1 MHDSICE
8 PNWPTTTIQISC
20 EFNFRQRIQEGP
32 SSIRGNKLHK
42 RSFCNQGP
50 RPSLRSISSIDSCR
64 PSTSAQRLSSFCHAS
79 SIIAPCLRCS
89 RQRIVQCRARLH
101 RTTQDKVV
109 SSSHW
114 APPLL
119 ASRLAALRLRYFM
132 FRQWAVDY
140 IMALKAFEKEI
151 GTRLFAPCNKSASS
165 TKKLLAI
172 GLVAS
177 CDKSILVLD
186 EMCATFEWK
195 ACTWIDWRSVPED
208 QSETWNWQSCWLN
221 SRSCQWRW
229 NLTVLSTSVIMRQL
243 PTWIVDYRI
252 NNLFSQNFVLN

>member
-1 MHDSICE
+1 MHDSIRE

-101 RTTQDKVV
+101 RTTQDKVE

-119 ASRLAALRLRYFM
+119 ASRLAALHLRYFT

-140 IMALKAFEKEI
+140 IMASKAFEKEI

-165 TKKLLAI
+165 SKKMIAI
-172 GLVAS
+172 GLMAS
-177 CDKSILVLD
+177 CDKSIFVLD
-186 EMCATFEWK
+186 GNVCNLWMKSLHLDRLKIST
-195 ACTWIDWRSVPED
+195 WRSV
-208 QSETWNWQSCWLN
+208 WNVK
-221 SRSCQWRW
+221 
-229 NLTVLSTSVIMRQL
+229 LTVPLVEQ
-243 PTWIVDYRI
+243 PTMSMKMGFDLAVNICYYATVSKLDCR
-252 NNLFSQNFVLN
+252 S